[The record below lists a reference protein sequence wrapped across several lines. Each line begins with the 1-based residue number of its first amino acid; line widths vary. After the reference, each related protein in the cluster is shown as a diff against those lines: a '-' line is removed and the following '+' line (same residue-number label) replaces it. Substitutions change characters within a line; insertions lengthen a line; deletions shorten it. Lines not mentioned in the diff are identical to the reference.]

1 MRRNEV
7 QFSTNRDTYLPQP
20 ACVHY
25 VVVMDTID
33 PLSPDSCA
41 QFFGV
46 IDQTRDGLWRA
57 VATSHNPEAKA
68 AEEQYL
74 AIETFSS
81 EEAAYNWLKQEAIAR
96 GFRNIQITTRVG
108 TK

>member
-1 MRRNEV
+1 
-7 QFSTNRDTYLPQP
+7 
-20 ACVHY
+20 
-25 VVVMDTID
+25 MDTID
-33 PLSPDSCA
+33 PLPADSGA
-41 QFFGV
+41 DFFGV
-46 IDQTRDGLWRA
+46 IDRTRDGLWRA
-57 VATSHNPEAKA
+57 VAASHSPDTKA

-96 GFRNIQITTRVG
+96 RFRNIQITTRIG